1 MASPSSAR
9 VSGNDGC
16 ARPRRPARLSGRRRG
31 GRGIA
36 DHRLSGR
43 TRESRRVPPGAG
55 RLRRAAA
62 AALEGRR
69 RTAGVPAALLASRR
83 LARLGRDGDPH
94 AEGRCALE
102 EDRARLSRRASRK
115 RAGADYGDRH
125 RTGDPRAPPRT
136 GEGKR
141 ARLPRHTRR
150 RGVQVARTA
159 DRELEVEDRERE
171 QEERARGEDAGAR
184 RSSACEANP
193 MRHIAAMFALLC
205 SAAPATPP
213 AQQRIVLLVDEIK
226 AIRNFPVVLA
236 ERLGYLEGVTVM
248 NIRDDAP
255 TAEMLMNGRVDAGM
269 AYYHHTVVNRAAG
282 RNFEAVVTLGVTPG
296 TKVLVAN
303 HARDKYRTP
312 KDLAGSRI
320 IAGGAG
326 SSKTTVANALLL
338 AGGHAISDYTR

>member
-1 MASPSSAR
+1 
-9 VSGNDGC
+9 
-16 ARPRRPARLSGRRRG
+16 
-31 GRGIA
+31 
-36 DHRLSGR
+36 
-43 TRESRRVPPGAG
+43 
-55 RLRRAAA
+55 
-62 AALEGRR
+62 
-69 RTAGVPAALLASRR
+69 
-83 LARLGRDGDPH
+83 
-94 AEGRCALE
+94 
-102 EDRARLSRRASRK
+102 
-115 RAGADYGDRH
+115 
-125 RTGDPRAPPRT
+125 
-136 GEGKR
+136 
-141 ARLPRHTRR
+141 
-150 RGVQVARTA
+150 
-159 DRELEVEDRERE
+159 
-171 QEERARGEDAGAR
+171 
-184 RSSACEANP
+184 

-213 AQQRIVLLVDEIK
+213 AQQRIVLLADEIK

-255 TAEMLMNGRVDAGM
+255 TAEMLMNGRVDAVM

-338 AGGHAISDYTR
+338 AGGHAISDYTRIANESKDKIAAMLRSGGADLVVAPTPDGAYYEAQGVATVFADLTTAETTRKFLGALFPSSTIYMTSERVKAHPEIAQRLADGFVRTLRFIHSHSPEEILAVIPPEISGPDRVAYLRTLKEEIPMFAGDGRMPTGAAEQERRVLAELNPRYKQVRVEETYTNTFVDAALRGGDAR

>member
-1 MASPSSAR
+1 
-9 VSGNDGC
+9 
-16 ARPRRPARLSGRRRG
+16 
-31 GRGIA
+31 
-36 DHRLSGR
+36 
-43 TRESRRVPPGAG
+43 
-55 RLRRAAA
+55 
-62 AALEGRR
+62 
-69 RTAGVPAALLASRR
+69 
-83 LARLGRDGDPH
+83 
-94 AEGRCALE
+94 
-102 EDRARLSRRASRK
+102 
-115 RAGADYGDRH
+115 
-125 RTGDPRAPPRT
+125 
-136 GEGKR
+136 
-141 ARLPRHTRR
+141 
-150 RGVQVARTA
+150 
-159 DRELEVEDRERE
+159 
-171 QEERARGEDAGAR
+171 
-184 RSSACEANP
+184 

-255 TAEMLMNGRVDAGM
+255 TAEMLMNGRVDAVM

-338 AGGHAISDYTR
+338 AGGHAISDYTRIANESKDKIAAMLRSGGADLVVAPTPDGAYYEAQGVATVFADLTTAETTRKFLGALFPSSTIYMTSERVKAHPEIAQRLADGFVRTLRFIHSHSPEEILAVIPPEISGPDRVAYLRTLKEEIPMFAGDGRMPTGAAEQERRVLAELNPRYKQVRVEETYTNTFVDAALRGGDAR

>member
-1 MASPSSAR
+1 
-9 VSGNDGC
+9 
-16 ARPRRPARLSGRRRG
+16 
-31 GRGIA
+31 
-36 DHRLSGR
+36 
-43 TRESRRVPPGAG
+43 
-55 RLRRAAA
+55 
-62 AALEGRR
+62 
-69 RTAGVPAALLASRR
+69 
-83 LARLGRDGDPH
+83 
-94 AEGRCALE
+94 
-102 EDRARLSRRASRK
+102 
-115 RAGADYGDRH
+115 
-125 RTGDPRAPPRT
+125 
-136 GEGKR
+136 
-141 ARLPRHTRR
+141 
-150 RGVQVARTA
+150 
-159 DRELEVEDRERE
+159 
-171 QEERARGEDAGAR
+171 
-184 RSSACEANP
+184 

-255 TAEMLMNGRVDAGM
+255 TAEMLMNGRVDAVM

-338 AGGHAISDYTR
+338 AGGHAISDYTRIANESKDKIAAMLRSGGADLVVAPTPDGAYYEAQGVATVFADLTTAETTRKFLGALFPSSTIYMTSERVKAHPEIAQRLADGFVRTLRFIHSHSPEEILAVIPPEISGPDRVAYLRTLKEEIPMFAGDGRMPTGAAEQERRVLAELNPSYKQVRVEETYTNTFVDAALRGGDAR

>member
-1 MASPSSAR
+1 
-9 VSGNDGC
+9 
-16 ARPRRPARLSGRRRG
+16 
-31 GRGIA
+31 
-36 DHRLSGR
+36 
-43 TRESRRVPPGAG
+43 
-55 RLRRAAA
+55 
-62 AALEGRR
+62 
-69 RTAGVPAALLASRR
+69 
-83 LARLGRDGDPH
+83 
-94 AEGRCALE
+94 
-102 EDRARLSRRASRK
+102 
-115 RAGADYGDRH
+115 
-125 RTGDPRAPPRT
+125 
-136 GEGKR
+136 
-141 ARLPRHTRR
+141 
-150 RGVQVARTA
+150 
-159 DRELEVEDRERE
+159 
-171 QEERARGEDAGAR
+171 
-184 RSSACEANP
+184 

-255 TAEMLMNGRVDAGM
+255 TAEMLMNGRVDAVM

-338 AGGHAISDYTR
+338 AGGHAISDYTRIANESKDKIAATLRSGGADLVVAPTPDGAYYEAQGVATVFADLTTAESTRKFLGALFPSSTIYMTSERVKAHPEIAQRLADGFVRTLRFIHSHGPEEILAVIPPEISGPDRIAYLRTLREEIPMFAGDGRMPTGAAEQERRVLAELNPRYKQVRVEETYTNTFVDAALRGGDAR

>member
-1 MASPSSAR
+1 
-9 VSGNDGC
+9 
-16 ARPRRPARLSGRRRG
+16 
-31 GRGIA
+31 
-36 DHRLSGR
+36 
-43 TRESRRVPPGAG
+43 
-55 RLRRAAA
+55 
-62 AALEGRR
+62 
-69 RTAGVPAALLASRR
+69 
-83 LARLGRDGDPH
+83 
-94 AEGRCALE
+94 
-102 EDRARLSRRASRK
+102 
-115 RAGADYGDRH
+115 
-125 RTGDPRAPPRT
+125 
-136 GEGKR
+136 
-141 ARLPRHTRR
+141 
-150 RGVQVARTA
+150 
-159 DRELEVEDRERE
+159 
-171 QEERARGEDAGAR
+171 
-184 RSSACEANP
+184 

-255 TAEMLMNGRVDAGM
+255 TAEMLMNGRVDAVM

-338 AGGHAISDYTR
+338 AGGHAISDYTPMLRSGGADLVVAPTPDGAFYEAQGVATVFADLTTAETTRKFLGALFPSSTIYMTSERVKAHPEIAQRLADGFVRTLRFIHSHSPEEILAVIPPEISGPDRVAYLRTLKEEIPMFAGDGRMPTGAAEQERRVLAELNPRYKQVRVAETYTNTFVDAALRGGDAR

>member
-1 MASPSSAR
+1 
-9 VSGNDGC
+9 
-16 ARPRRPARLSGRRRG
+16 
-31 GRGIA
+31 
-36 DHRLSGR
+36 
-43 TRESRRVPPGAG
+43 
-55 RLRRAAA
+55 
-62 AALEGRR
+62 
-69 RTAGVPAALLASRR
+69 
-83 LARLGRDGDPH
+83 
-94 AEGRCALE
+94 
-102 EDRARLSRRASRK
+102 
-115 RAGADYGDRH
+115 
-125 RTGDPRAPPRT
+125 
-136 GEGKR
+136 
-141 ARLPRHTRR
+141 
-150 RGVQVARTA
+150 
-159 DRELEVEDRERE
+159 
-171 QEERARGEDAGAR
+171 
-184 RSSACEANP
+184 

-255 TAEMLMNGRVDAGM
+255 TAEMLMSGRVDAVM

-338 AGGHAISDYTR
+338 AGGHAISDYTRIANESKDKIAATLRSGGADLVVAPTPDGAYYEAQGVATVFADLTTAESTRKFLGALFPSSTIYMTSERVKAHPEIAQRLADGFVRTLRFIHSHSPEEILAVIPPEISGPDRVAYLRTLKEEIPMFAGDGRMPRGAAEQERRVLAELNPRYKQVRVEETYTNTFVDAALRGGDAR